1 MSERVEKLEFAD
13 VDVNELKEYPENP
26 RVGNVEKI
34 AESLETNGQYRPI
47 VVNKKNNQI
56 LAGNHT
62 WLAAKSL
69 GWEKIAVSYVDVDED
84 TAKKIVLVDN
94 RVNDLAEYNAETM
107 TTMLNDL
114 MDLGELVGTG
124 FNADEVDDLLA
135 SYDSI
140 SETEFEEFQGGYAM
154 SDEEIEE
161 VKERRKENKR
171 IEDGD
176 RFHDILLYFKTD
188 EYNEYKE
195 MINELASHFATNLTD
210 ANLQSVRYAY
220 ENLIEKK
227 NE

>member
-1 MSERVEKLEFAD
+1 MSERIDKLEFEQVDINSLNEYPDNPRIGD
-13 VDVNELKEYPENP
+13 VD
-26 RVGNVEKI
+26 KI

-47 VVNKKNNQI
+47 VVNKRNNQI

-62 WLAAKSL
+62 WKAAKQI
-69 GWEKIAVSYVDVDED
+69 GWDKIYVSFVDVDDD

-107 TTMLNDL
+107 SKMLNEL
-114 MDLGELVGTG
+114 MDLGELIGTG
-124 FNADEVDDLLA
+124 FNADEVDDMLSSFDA
-135 SYDSI
+135 I

-176 RFHDILLYFKTD
+176 RFHDILLYFKTE

-195 MINELASHFATNLTD
+195 MINALAEHFTTNLTD
-210 ANLQSVRYAY
+210 ACLQSVRYAY
-220 ENLIEKK
+220 ENLVEKK

>member
-1 MSERVEKLEFAD
+1 MSERIDKLEFEQVDINSLNEYPDNPRIGD
-13 VDVNELKEYPENP
+13 VD
-26 RVGNVEKI
+26 KI

-47 VVNKKNNQI
+47 VVNKRNNQI

-62 WLAAKSL
+62 WKAAKQI
-69 GWEKIAVSYVDVDED
+69 GWDKIYVSFVDVDDD

-107 TTMLNDL
+107 SKMLNEL
-114 MDLGELVGTG
+114 MDLGELIGTG
-124 FNADEVDDLLA
+124 FNADEVDDMLSSFDA
-135 SYDSI
+135 I

-161 VKERRKENKR
+161 VKERRRENKR

-195 MINELASHFATNLTD
+195 MINALAEHFKTNLTD

-220 ENLIEKK
+220 ENLVEKK